1 MHQAAEAVLQAGTWD
16 ISLYNLNSCTFQQL
30 TLDVRGMSDC
40 AQPKRD
46 QAGQIEN
53 DGLESENMVVFMNEA
68 DSGDLGLSNEPT
80 YCSCIWARNECEY

>member
-1 MHQAAEAVLQAGTWD
+1 
-16 ISLYNLNSCTFQQL
+16 
-30 TLDVRGMSDC
+30 MSDC

-80 YCSCIWARNECEY
+80 YCSCI